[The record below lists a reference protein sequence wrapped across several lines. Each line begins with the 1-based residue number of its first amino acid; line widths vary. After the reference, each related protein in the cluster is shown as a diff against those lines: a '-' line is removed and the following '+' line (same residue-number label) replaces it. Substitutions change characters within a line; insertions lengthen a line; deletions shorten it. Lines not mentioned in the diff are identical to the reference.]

1 MVEFIVKLGVFLFGN
16 RWNSILAS
24 FVNLYLSNKFVR
36 SYKVS
41 KQLVTSKMLI
51 YMADGKMRHGGI
63 SDRLRGAVSV
73 YKLCK
78 KMGLV
83 FKINF
88 VHPFELND
96 YLVPNMY
103 DWYISPEEIVYDR
116 RKSSPV
122 VRSTGLSERMWK
134 IQEKRMAAKVKKHKM
149 QYHIY
154 TNACFAESEFHD
166 LFAELFK
173 PSFKLQSL
181 IDENLKN
188 LGGDYISISYRFQ
201 QALGDFKDSPSKI
214 LKEKDASILIKKCL
228 DACSYIHEIAPFH
241 KKILITSDSARFI
254 NEVRCFSYVYI
265 IPGDIATRNTDRKN
279 RLKFIHTISIFQKE
293 KLSTLLSP
301 QIIFYTKTF
310 LNSYDFVFNTTYHSP
325 SHSKSTIIH
334 FLRHNIICFLGF

>member
-1 MVEFIVKLGVFLFGN
+1 MVVFL
-16 RWNSILAS
+16 ID
-24 FVNLYLSNKFVR
+24 YE
-36 SYKVS
+36 
-41 KQLVTSKMLI
+41 
-51 YMADGKMRHGGI
+51 
-63 SDRLRGAVSV
+63 AVSV

-265 IPGDIATRNTDRKN
+265 IPGDIAHMDYDSGTDAA
-279 RLKFIHTISIFQKE
+279 L
-293 KLSTLLSP
+293 
-301 QIIFYTKTF
+301 KTF
-310 LNSYDFVFNTTYHSP
+310 LDLFLI
-325 SHSKSTIIH
+325 SKAQKAYNVVSKEMY
-334 FLRHNIICFLGF
+334 NGGFAMRGAMIGGIEYEVIRI

>member
-103 DWYISPEEIVYDR
+103 DWYIYNPQ
-116 RKSSPV
+116 
-122 VRSTGLSERMWK
+122 
-134 IQEKRMAAKVKKHKM
+134 IQ
-149 QYHIY
+149 IS
-154 TNACFAESEFHD
+154 AESGTKRSIFR
-166 LFAELFK
+166 
-173 PSFKLQSL
+173 Q
-181 IDENLKN
+181 KN
-188 LGGDYISISYRFQ
+188 KTKR
-201 QALGDFKDSPSKI
+201 SKKR
-214 LKEKDASILIKKCL
+214 LHTTLIKPEQKVNEDL
-228 DACSYIHEIAPFH
+228 CSG
-241 KKILITSDSARFI
+241 FI
-254 NEVRCFSYVYI
+254 VS
-265 IPGDIATRNTDRKN
+265 
-279 RLKFIHTISIFQKE
+279 
-293 KLSTLLSP
+293 
-301 QIIFYTKTF
+301 
-310 LNSYDFVFNTTYHSP
+310 
-325 SHSKSTIIH
+325 
-334 FLRHNIICFLGF
+334 

>member
-265 IPGDIATRNTDRKN
+265 IPGDIAHMDYDSGTDAA
-279 RLKFIHTISIFQKE
+279 L
-293 KLSTLLSP
+293 
-301 QIIFYTKTF
+301 KTF
-310 LNSYDFVFNTTYHSP
+310 LDLFLI
-325 SHSKSTIIH
+325 SKAQKAYNVVSKEMYNGEFAMRGAMIGGIEYEVI
-334 FLRHNIICFLGF
+334 RI

>member
-265 IPGDIATRNTDRKN
+265 IPGDIAHMDYDSGTDAA
-279 RLKFIHTISIFQKE
+279 L
-293 KLSTLLSP
+293 
-301 QIIFYTKTF
+301 KTF
-310 LNSYDFVFNTTYHSP
+310 LDL
-325 SHSKSTIIH
+325 
-334 FLRHNIICFLGF
+334 FLISR

>member
-214 LKEKDASILIKKCL
+214 LKEKDA
-228 DACSYIHEIAPFH
+228 
-241 KKILITSDSARFI
+241 KILITSDSARFI

-265 IPGDIATRNTDRKN
+265 IPGDIAHMDYDSGTDAA
-279 RLKFIHTISIFQKE
+279 L
-293 KLSTLLSP
+293 
-301 QIIFYTKTF
+301 KTF
-310 LNSYDFVFNTTYHSP
+310 LDLFLI
-325 SHSKSTIIH
+325 SKAQKAYNVVSKEMY
-334 FLRHNIICFLGF
+334 NGGFAMRGAMIGGIEYEVIRI